1 MNLFHLLSAIQIDIP
16 FLLLSAESQRAEQVL
31 HPGGILQSFHKQK
44 MEVLSRISGSEELPF
59 IEKLIVAPEGYQG
72 FVYPGF
78 EFQLC
83 PGFGEYRIFGFL
95 IQRNSEVHS
104 QLSGSG
110 CRSDSKEPGSEGDHI
125 SGGTAAEAIEGFIHL
140 HTGAAVIV
148 ERADRHAVEI
158 HMEPKALSSLPGSD
172 GLLDVR
178 VVDQTGITSLFD
190 F

>member
-1 MNLFHLLSAIQIDIP
+1 LLHLLSAIQIDIP

-59 IEKLIVAPEGYQG
+59 IEKLIVAPEGYLG